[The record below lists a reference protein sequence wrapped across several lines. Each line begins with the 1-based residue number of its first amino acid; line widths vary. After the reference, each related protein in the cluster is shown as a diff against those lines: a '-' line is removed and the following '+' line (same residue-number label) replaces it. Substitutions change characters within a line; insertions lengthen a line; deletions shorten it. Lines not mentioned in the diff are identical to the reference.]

1 MESNQTV
8 SDPGRGARFTALYTR
23 EYSRVHA
30 FAHRRTADGGEAEE
44 IAAEVFRIAWEHEL
58 KGGETTPGWLFVT
71 ARNVLG
77 NHYRATVRLSELH
90 RRIGEELGRAPA
102 SPEERTVD
110 DVTSVEAPAE
120 VLAAAKGSAPGAH
133 VTVSYTPPDGGGP
146 EVAALAAGKEYVLLL
161 ERQDDGRFTLV
172 NTAQGAYGVS
182 AGRAVAG
189 EGNPVTLSPG
199 VLKALRLTG

>member
-77 NHYRATVRLSELH
+77 NHYRATVRLSELR

-102 SPEERTVD
+102 SPEESTVLD
-110 DVTSVEAPAE
+110 TLDRLPQQHRE
-120 VLAAAKGSAPGAH
+120 VLVLSYWDGLTAAETGALLGCGTSAVWVRLYRARKAFREY
-133 VTVSYTPPDGGGP
+133 YTSSG
-146 EVAALAAGKEYVLLL
+146 E
-161 ERQDDGRFTLV
+161 
-172 NTAQGAYGVS
+172 S
-182 AGRAVAG
+182 A
-189 EGNPVTLSPG
+189 
-199 VLKALRLTG
+199 